1 MWRAGA
7 EVRYTRTSVP
17 DHTRIGRTLVITGEL
32 ESSEDL
38 LIEGRVNGHLV
49 VRDAQLT
56 VTPTGTVEAQ
66 VHGTRVLVE
75 GQVKGGITA
84 TERIELSSKCRVEGS
99 LSADRIVMWEGARF
113 DGGIDMRQ
121 RTIAAKMAQFRT
133 GAAAGK

>member
-1 MWRAGA
+1 MA
-7 EVRYTRTSVP
+7 

-32 ESSEDL
+32 ECSEDL

-56 VTPTGTVEAQ
+56 ITPSGAVEAQ
-66 VHGTRVLVE
+66 IHGTRVLVE

-84 TERIELSSKCRVEGS
+84 SERIELGSKSRVEGS
-99 LSADRIVMWEGARF
+99 LSADRVVMWDGARF

-121 RTIAAKMAQFRT
+121 RTIAAKMAQHRNG
-133 GAAAGK
+133 GATPANR

>member
-1 MWRAGA
+1 M
-7 EVRYTRTSVP
+7 S

-56 VTPTGTVEAQ
+56 IMPSGTVDAQ
-66 VHGTRVLVE
+66 IHGVRVLVE
-75 GQVKGGITA
+75 GQVKGGIVA
-84 TERIELSSKCRVEGS
+84 TERIELASKSRVEGS

-121 RTIAAKMAQFRT
+121 RTIAAKMAQYRNGGAT
-133 GAAAGK
+133 GSGK

>member
-1 MWRAGA
+1 
-7 EVRYTRTSVP
+7 VS
-17 DHTRIGRTLVITGEL
+17 DQTRIGRTLVITGEL

-56 VTPTGTVEAQ
+56 VMSSGTVDAQ
-66 VHGTRVLVE
+66 IHGVRVLVE

-84 TERIELSSKCRVEGS
+84 TERIELASKSRVEGS
-99 LSADRIVMWEGARF
+99 LSADRIVMWDGARF

-121 RTIAAKMAQFRT
+121 RTIAAKMAQFRNGGAT
-133 GAAAGK
+133 GSGK